1 MLRYLGIA
9 MTALALALTAPALAS
24 AEPAAPNAKLEQ
36 DSLDYGGLLRAIDAN
51 KVAKASFGA
60 GQDAVEVRLVD
71 GSRHVVA
78 LLDGSEQKLAE
89 QLVASGAQVAVDS
102 DVRPPGRAIGAATI
116 LQIVG
121 VLALF
126 LVLGLTILRRGR
138 GRRSPAGG
146 AAAAKKRP
154 GGSRRKAAKAGQLS
168 PVTFADVA
176 GCDEAVEEVSELVS
190 FLRAPEPFTKV
201 GARMPS
207 GVILYGPPGTGKTL
221 LAKALAG
228 EAGVPF
234 FAVSGSDFVEKY
246 VGVGAKRVR
255 ELFAKARRCEK
266 GAVVFIDEIDAVGGR
281 RSGSGDGG
289 SREGDHTLNQLL
301 AELDGFHSR
310 AGVVVVGA
318 TNRLDTLD
326 PALLRPGR
334 FSRQIEVSAP
344 DEAGRLAILRIHS
357 AGKPLGPDV
366 DLARLA
372 HITAGNSGAELA
384 EVLNEAA
391 IWAARD
397 ARVEIDDAD
406 LWEGLCRV
414 VAGPRKASSMLA
426 EGEREIVA
434 YHEAGHVLAGEL
446 CPTQDRTEHATINPR
461 GRALG
466 FALKGR
472 TDRGLH
478 SEQFLHESL
487 IFVLGGRAAE
497 YVQFKT
503 VSSGAANDLQQ
514 ANLTARTAIE
524 EWGLSARIGQLTTA
538 NGRLSGAT
546 QAKVDEEVAR
556 LVGDAYVDA
565 VNLIAEHS
573 DQLEHIAQ
581 ALLASGDIDRPEI
594 ELAMRGAQIAPRPP
608 RQTHA
613 PTLEPVPSRVESPS
627 HRERRVRMPFRR
639 PSLAAAG
646 RAVGAMAQR
655 VQVHRRAR
663 SD

>member
-1 MLRYLGIA
+1 M
-9 MTALALALTAPALAS
+9 
-24 AEPAAPNAKLEQ
+24 
-36 DSLDYGGLLRAIDAN
+36 
-51 KVAKASFGA
+51 F
-60 GQDAVEVRLVD
+60 
-71 GSRHVVA
+71 
-78 LLDGSEQKLAE
+78 
-89 QLVASGAQVAVDS
+89 LVAGLAV
-102 DVRPPGRAIGAATI
+102 
-116 LQIVG
+116 
-121 VLALF
+121 
-126 LVLGLTILRRGR
+126 LRHGR
-138 GRRSPAGG
+138 GGRRTAESRGDAS
-146 AAAAKKRP
+146 P
-154 GGSRRKAAKAGQLS
+154 GGSKRKARKAGQIS
-168 PVTFADVA
+168 TVTFADVA

-190 FLRAPEPFTKV
+190 FLRKPEPFQKV
-201 GARMPS
+201 GAKMPS
-207 GVILYGPPGTGKTL
+207 GVVLYGPPGTGKTL

-255 ELFAKARRCEK
+255 ELFAKARRCEH

-281 RSGSGDGG
+281 RSGGGDGG
-289 SREGDHTLNQLL
+289 NREADQTLNQLL

-334 FSRQIEVSAP
+334 FSRQIEVSTP
-344 DEAGRLAILRIHS
+344 NEPGRLAILRIHS
-357 AGKPLGPDV
+357 TGKPLGADV
-366 DLARLA
+366 DLERLA

-384 EVLNEAA
+384 EILNEAA

-397 ARVEIDDAD
+397 SRVEIEDAD

-414 VAGPRKASSMLA
+414 IAGPRKASSMLA
-426 EGEREIVA
+426 GGEREIVA

-497 YVQFKT
+497 YVQFNT

-538 NGRLSGAT
+538 GGQLSAST

-556 LVGDAYVDA
+556 LVGDAYIDA
-565 VNLIAEHS
+565 VNLIGEHA
-573 DQLEHIAQ
+573 DQLEHIAK

-594 ELAMRGAQIAPRPP
+594 ELAMRGALIAPRKP
-608 RQTHA
+608 RQSHA
-613 PTLEPVPSRVESPS
+613 PAPQLEPVPAGEPSGSRWAP
-627 HRERRVRMPFRR
+627 RMPARLRR
-639 PSLAAAG
+639 PSLVAPGG
-646 RAVGAMAQR
+646 RAIGAVVQR
-655 VQVHRRAR
+655 VSLRRRAR
-663 SD
+663 TE

>member
-1 MLRYLGIA
+1 MG
-9 MTALALALTAPALAS
+9 
-24 AEPAAPNAKLEQ
+24 
-36 DSLDYGGLLRAIDAN
+36 YGALLRAIDGRQVRQATFSS
-51 KVAKASFGA
+51 V
-60 GQDAVEVRLVD
+60 DEVVDVRLKD
-71 GSRHVVA
+71 GSRHVVT
-78 LLDGSEQKLAE
+78 LLAGSEQRLAE
-89 QLVASGAQVAVDS
+89 RLVASGADVAVDR
-102 DVRPPGRAIGAATI
+102 DLRRPGQPTRASTV
-116 LQIVG
+116 LLIVG

-126 LVLGLTILRRGR
+126 LVAGLVVLRRGR
-138 GRRSPAGG
+138 RRLAGSG
-146 AAAAKKRP
+146 GDDSP
-154 GGSRRKAAKAGQLS
+154 GGSRRAARKSGELS
-168 PVTFADVA
+168 SVTFADVA
-176 GCDEAVEEVSELVS
+176 GCDEAVEEVAELVA
-190 FLRAPEPFTKV
+190 FLREPEPFRKV
-201 GARMPS
+201 GAKMPS
-207 GVILYGPPGTGKTL
+207 GVILCGPPGTGKTL

-255 ELFAKARRCEK
+255 ELFAKARRCER
-266 GAVVFIDEIDAVGGR
+266 GAVIFIDEIDAVGAR
-281 RSGSGDGG
+281 RSGGDVGAG
-289 SREGDHTLNQLL
+289 HREADQTLNQLL

-318 TNRLDTLD
+318 TNRIDTLD

-334 FSRQIEVSAP
+334 FSRQIEVSSP
-344 DEAGRLAILRIHS
+344 DEAGRLAILRIHG
-357 AGKPLGPDV
+357 AGKPLGADV
-366 DLARLA
+366 DLERLA

-397 ARVEIDDAD
+397 GRVEIGDED

-426 EGEREIVA
+426 EGEIEIVA

-478 SEQFLHESL
+478 SEQYLHES
-487 IFVLGGRAAE
+487 IIVVLAGRAAE
-497 YVQFKT
+497 YVQFDT

-514 ANLTARTAIE
+514 ANLTARTAVE
-524 EWGLSARIGQLTTA
+524 EWGLSARVGQLTTA
-538 NGRLSGAT
+538 SGRLSAAT
-546 QAKVDEEVAR
+546 QATVDEEVAR

-565 VNLIAEHS
+565 VNLIVAHA
-573 DQLEHIAQ
+573 DQLEHVAR

-608 RQTHA
+608 RQSHA
-613 PTLEPVPSRVESPS
+613 PARETVPASVPSEP
-627 HRERRVRMPFRR
+627 RRRWRPRLRLRR
-639 PSLAAAG
+639 PRAG
-646 RAVGAMAQR
+646 RAVASLLQR
-655 VQVHRRAR
+655 VPLRRR
-663 SD
+663 RMGSD